1 MRVRLPPMTPVG
13 KYIRISA
20 RPLNE
25 RIAHEIDLEVFKDLR
40 ASMPPV
46 EQIQMELSLHNCVFG
61 PVLIGSDSV
70 GRLVSVELGSDADE
84 CYRNFINKWGK
95 SNPHVTTRSNNKI
108 AHQVL
113 TSIDTGII
121 DPSIEL
127 DLYGTGTYF
136 QRKVW
141 ETLRTIQPG
150 ATMTYQEISKAIQR
164 PDSTRAIGNACGA
177 NPIAIIIPCH
187 RAIRSDGKPGGF
199 KWGEDVK
206 LKLLNRERI

>member
-1 MRVRLPPMTPVG
+1 MG

-25 RIAHEIDLEVFKDLR
+25 QIAHEIDKEVFRDLKKLL
-40 ASMPPV
+40 PPK

-61 PVLIGSDSV
+61 PVLIGSQENK
-70 GRLVSVELGSDADE
+70 LVAVELGSDVDE
-84 CYRNFINKWGK
+84 CYRNFINKWGN
-95 SNPHVTTRSNNKI
+95 SNPTVTPRVNMKI
-108 AHQVL
+108 VHQVI

-150 ATMTYQEISKAIQR
+150 ATMSYQEIAKAMQR
-164 PDSTRAIGNACGA
+164 PDSARAIGTACGA

-199 KWGEDVK
+199 RWGEDVK
-206 LKLLNRERI
+206 RKLLDRERI